1 MCARARPHSHARTRA
16 HALAR
21 TLALAST
28 RSLALPCQRASA
40 ERALTRSHSYDL
52 TSNETCRLFF
62 CSKSICSL
70 RFFATTSSPTKQCM
84 ISFFFSV
91 LTCPKQNVLLRTTNQ
106 STDNEE
112 SVSLALTYIDML
124 VSIWLKK
131 KGKKRSRFFCCYT
144 VIL

>member
-1 MCARARPHSHARTRA
+1 
-16 HALAR
+16 
-21 TLALAST
+21 
-28 RSLALPCQRASA
+28 
-40 ERALTRSHSYDL
+40 
-52 TSNETCRLFF
+52 
-62 CSKSICSL
+62 
-70 RFFATTSSPTKQCM
+70 M

-131 KGKKRSRFFCCYT
+131 KGKKGVDFLLLYRHSLTSNNAIHKYCDFEGH
-144 VIL
+144 